1 MVHRVPRV
9 GGNVKSYMLAYDF
22 NTTAY
27 TRDPLDHFS
36 LLKDIMM
43 YKINILVINFVNYG
57 TFPYPLEEKSG
68 PMVTACS
75 R

>member
-1 MVHRVPRV
+1 MFHRLPRV

-36 LLKDIMM
+36 LLKDMLVDV
-43 YKINILVINFVNYG
+43 KISYG
-57 TFPYPLEEKSG
+57 VGGITLPPTLASSEIQG
-68 PMVTACS
+68 GGG
-75 R
+75 